1 MGANKIGKYEILREL
16 GRGAMGIV
24 YEGHDPDIGR
34 KVAIKTI
41 RFDVIRQ
48 RAEQDEA
55 QKRFMREA
63 RSAGNL
69 SHPNIVTIYDVGQ
82 DEGLTYIAME
92 YIEGESLEAMIAEG
106 RRPELEAVLSLIG
119 QIGDALDF
127 AHRHGI
133 IHRDIKPGNILIDK
147 DGWPRLLDFG
157 IARVSSSTMT
167 QTNMVMGTPY
177 YMAPEQIA
185 GKTVDHRADI
195 FSLGTI
201 LYEILTLTKPFPG
214 ENITTVIYRILNEEP
229 PEPRAYDQNLPAGL
243 DYVVKKALAKNP
255 AQRYQSCRELADDLR
270 NSAAFEGMAFAG
282 GAVPE
287 ASEAALPQAEPKPR
301 KTLLLIV
308 GAMMAVVAMAAAVFL
323 LTGKGS
329 KSPDYAGGGG
339 AIVER
344 PGVPPSGV
352 GVSPKPETRESGT
365 GAQKPDLEKTDL
377 SAKIADRETPP
388 AKPTESV
395 EQKGIQTPDK
405 KEEEPVPKAD
415 TKTEPVKIEV
425 SPKTAAE
432 IEDRLQLVQTAFQK
446 EAYDK
451 CLKEAR
457 KILALDPA
465 HAEAKK
471 YLDMATLKY
480 APIQFQSLINVYRES
495 VKRGALIEFFG
506 LNGTPDFYNEIKAE
520 IQGWLNDYVEFQVSL
535 SAVTS
540 QILDNRDGSYR
551 AELIFSEILT
561 ALSRQKKSRVVLSEG
576 RIRWDLIQV
585 AEDWRIRKIT
595 RLPSPK

>member
-24 YEGHDPDIGR
+24 YEGRDPDIGR

-41 RFDVIRQ
+41 RFDVISQ

-92 YIEGESLEAMIAEG
+92 YIEGDNLENLIAGG
-106 RRPELEAVLSLIG
+106 RRPALEAILSLIE

-147 DGWPRLLDFG
+147 EGRPRLLDFG

-185 GKTVDHRADI
+185 GKTVDHRVDI

-229 PEPRAYDQNLPAGL
+229 LEPRAYDQNLPAGL

-255 AQRYQSCRELADDLR
+255 AQRYQSCRELSDDLR
-270 NSAAFEGMAFAG
+270 NSAAFEGMAFEG
-282 GAVPE
+282 GVVPE
-287 ASEAALPQAEPKPR
+287 GYDAVVPTAAEKPR

-308 GAMMAVVAMAAAVFL
+308 GAMMAVVAIAAAVFL

-329 KSPDYAGGGG
+329 KSPAYAGGGG

-344 PGVPPSGV
+344 PGVPPGGV
-352 GVSPKPETRESGT
+352 GISPKPETRESGT
-365 GAQKPDLEKTDL
+365 GAKKPELEKTDL

-388 AKPTESV
+388 AKPTESA
-395 EQKGIQTPDK
+395 EQKRIKTPDK
-405 KEEEPVPKAD
+405 KEEGPDPKAD
-415 TKTEPVKIEV
+415 IKAEPIKIEV
-425 SPKTAAE
+425 SPKIAAE

-451 CLKEAR
+451 CIKEAR

-465 HAEAKK
+465 HAEART

-480 APIQFQSLINVYRES
+480 APIQLQALMNVYRES
-495 VKRGALIEFFG
+495 VKRGALIDFFG
-506 LNGTPDFYNEIKAE
+506 LNGTPEFYNEIKAAT
-520 IQGWLNDYVEFQVSL
+520 QALVMDYEDFQVSV
-535 SAVTS
+535 SGVSS
-540 QILDNRDGSYR
+540 QIIDRGDGSYR
-551 AELIFSEILT
+551 AELTFSEIFT
-561 ALSRQKKSRVVLSEG
+561 AVSRQKKLRVVLSEG
-576 RIRWDLIQV
+576 KFKWDLIQV

-595 RLPSPK
+595 RLTSSE

>member
-24 YEGHDPDIGR
+24 YEGWDPDIGR

-41 RFDVIRQ
+41 RFDVISQ

-55 QKRFMREA
+55 QKRFTREA

-69 SHPNIVTIYDVGQ
+69 NHPNIVTIYDVGQ

-92 YIEGESLEAMIAEG
+92 YIEGESLETMIAEG

-147 DGWPRLLDFG
+147 DGRPRLLDFG

-229 PEPRAYDQNLPAGL
+229 PEPRVYDQNLPAGL

-270 NSAAFEGMAFAG
+270 NSAAFEGMAFEG

-287 ASEAALPQAEPKPR
+287 GSEAALPQAEPKPR

-308 GAMMAVVAMAAAVFL
+308 GAMMAVVAIAAAVFL

-329 KSPDYAGGGG
+329 KSPDYAGGG
-339 AIVER
+339 
-344 PGVPPSGV
+344 
-352 GVSPKPETRESGT
+352 VSPKTEAATPAVSADAKKPETQESGK
-365 GAQKPDLEKTDL
+365 GGQKPGLEKTDL
-377 SAKIADRETPP
+377 SAQIADRETPP
-388 AKPTESV
+388 AKPTENAK
-395 EQKGIQTPDK
+395 QKGTKTPDK

-451 CLKEAR
+451 CIKEAR

-465 HAEAKK
+465 HAEART

-480 APIQFQSLINVYRES
+480 APIQLQSLMNVYRES
-495 VKRGALIEFFG
+495 VKRGALIDFFG
-506 LNGTPDFYNEIKAE
+506 LNGTPEFYNEIKAAT
-520 IQGWLNDYVEFQVSL
+520 QALVTDYEDFQVSV
-535 SAVTS
+535 SGVSS
-540 QILDNRDGSYR
+540 QIIDRGDGSYR
-551 AELIFSEILT
+551 AELNFSEILT
-561 ALSRQKKSRVVLSEG
+561 AVSRQKKTRVMLSEG
-576 RIRWDLIQV
+576 KIKWDLV
-585 AEDWRIRKIT
+585 SRDEVWRIRKIT
-595 RLPSPK
+595 RSSSSK

>member
-106 RRPELEAVLSLIG
+106 RRPELEAVFSLIG

-147 DGWPRLLDFG
+147 DGRPRLLDFG

-287 ASEAALPQAEPKPR
+287 ASEAVVPQAEPKPR

-329 KSPDYAGGGG
+329 KSQDYAGGGVG
-339 AIVER
+339 
-344 PGVPPSGV
+344 PGTEAVTPA
-352 GVSPKPETRESGT
+352 VSADAKKPETGESGT
-365 GAQKPDLEKTDL
+365 GAQKSELTKPDF

-388 AKPTESV
+388 AKPAENA
-395 EQKGIQTPDK
+395 EQKGIKISDK
-405 KEEEPVPKAD
+405 KGEGLDPKAD
-415 TKTEPVKIEV
+415 IKTEPVKIEV

-451 CLKEAR
+451 CLREAR
-457 KILALDPA
+457 KILALDPS
-465 HAEAKK
+465 HAEART
-471 YLDMATLKY
+471 YLDMAMLKY
-480 APIQFQSLINVYRES
+480 APIQLQSLISVYRES
-495 VKRGALIEFFG
+495 AKRGALIEFFG
-506 LNGTPDFYNEIKAE
+506 LNGTPEFYNEIKAAT
-520 IQGWLNDYVEFQVSL
+520 QALVMDYEDFQVSV
-535 SAVTS
+535 SGVS
-540 QILDNRDGSYR
+540 SRIIDGGDGSYR
-551 AELIFSEILT
+551 AELTFSEIFT
-561 ALSRQKKSRVVLSEG
+561 AVSRQKKLRAVLSEG
-576 RIRWDLIQV
+576 TFKWDLIQV
-585 AEDWRIRKIT
+585 AEDWRIRKKT
-595 RLPSPK
+595 RLTSSE

>member
-55 QKRFMREA
+55 QKRFTREA

-69 SHPNIVTIYDVGQ
+69 NHPNIVTIYDVGQ

-92 YIEGESLEAMIAEG
+92 YIEGESLETMIAEG

-147 DGWPRLLDFG
+147 DGRPRLLDFG

-229 PEPRAYDQNLPAGL
+229 PEPRNYDQNLPAGL

-270 NSAAFEGMAFAG
+270 NSAAFEGMAFTG

-329 KSPDYAGGGG
+329 KSPDYAGGG
-339 AIVER
+339 
-344 PGVPPSGV
+344 
-352 GVSPKPETRESGT
+352 VSPGTEAATPAVSADAKKPETGESGT
-365 GAQKPDLEKTDL
+365 GAQKPELEKPDF
-377 SAKIADRETPP
+377 SAKIADRETSP
-388 AKPTESV
+388 AKPTENA
-395 EQKGIQTPDK
+395 EQKGIKIPDK
-405 KEEEPVPKAD
+405 KGEGPDPKAD
-415 TKTEPVKIEV
+415 MKTEPVKIEV

-457 KILALDPA
+457 KILALDPS
-465 HAEAKK
+465 HAEART

-480 APIQFQSLINVYRES
+480 APIQLQSLISVYRES

-506 LNGTPDFYNEIKAE
+506 LNGTPEFYSEIKAAT
-520 IQGWLNDYVEFQVSL
+520 QALVRDYEDFQVSV
-535 SAVTS
+535 SGVS
-540 QILDNRDGSYR
+540 SRIIDGGDGSYR

-561 ALSRQKKSRVVLSEG
+561 ALSRQKKSRAVLSEG
-576 RIRWDLIQV
+576 TFKWDLIQV

-595 RLPSPK
+595 RLTSSE